1 MLNAWTL
8 GAKML
13 HQHLLFLSYRQL
25 QMCPTKCLKKSVEFL
40 GLYSLY
46 SLHMASKEALGHS
59 TLLYTTLCY
68 STLLYAILLYCT
80 LCYATLHYSTQRYST
95 LHYTTLPYSTLCY
108 STLRYSTLPYSTLRY
123 STLLY
128 STRLDSTL
136 LYATLRYSA
145 LLYAILLYIITQVFL
160 AFWLVL
166 AYDLL
171 EDRCTI
177 DVIITEFLPLPFY
190 NGGKFWEFG

>member
-25 QMCPTKCLKKSVEFL
+25 QMCPKKCLKKSVEFL

-68 STLLYAILLYCT
+68 STLLYATLRYSSLLYAMLRYTT
-80 LCYATLHYSTQRYST
+80 LLYSTLLYSTLHYSTLLYAMLLYST
-95 LHYTTLPYSTLCY
+95 LLYSTLLY
-108 STLRYSTLPYSTLRY
+108 STLLN

-128 STRLDSTL
+128 STRLDSTRRYFTL
-136 LYATLRYSA
+136 LCTTLCYST
-145 LLYAILLYIITQVFL
+145 LYNNPSFSRILIGSCLWSIRRQMHDWRHHYRVF
-160 AFWLVL
+160 ASAVL
-166 AYDLL
+166 
-171 EDRCTI
+171 
-177 DVIITEFLPLPFY
+177 
-190 NGGKFWEFG
+190 